1 MMPAIPTSTK
11 ETPILL
17 EDDDTYFARP
27 HYWGSTDAKRFH
39 ESPQKANDYRTG
51 IVPEPDSAA
60 FAFGR
65 AWDCMQ
71 TAPDDFAKR
80 FVVRPAGIDGRTKA
94 GKEWLAEAQASGREV
109 IKQEDADRLDIMA
122 NRMPQEIRDRLDTY
136 TVGQAVIRVGHALQS
151 DWMQEPVWYA
161 QGKIDLLL
169 PDCMVDVKTTSN
181 SLENFARS
189 AYNFGYHIQA
199 AWYRRIWLHITQ
211 QRMPF
216 HFCVTE
222 TQSPFR
228 TAWFTPT
235 YDEKDDLQFYQL
247 GDKIAT
253 TIEAGITACYA
264 LGSWHDTKPVFQ
276 PLSLP
281 AWVRKD

>member
-1 MMPAIPTSTK
+1 MTIPTSTK
-11 ETPILL
+11 EVITLE
-17 EDDDTYFARP
+17 EDDATYFARP
-27 HYWGSTDAKRFH
+27 NCWGSTDAKRFH

-51 IVPEPDSAA
+51 IVPQPDSAA

-65 AWDCMQ
+65 AWDCMI
-71 TAPDDFAKR
+71 TTPDDFARR
-80 FVVRPAGIDGRTKA
+80 FIVRPANIDGRTKV
-94 GKEWLAEAQASGREV
+94 GKEWLADAQMSGREV

-122 NRMPQEIRDRLDTY
+122 NRMPQEIRDRLDTH

-151 DWMQEPVWYA
+151 DWTQEPVWYA

-169 PDCMVDVKTTSN
+169 PDCMVDIKTTSD
-181 SLENFARS
+181 SLENFSKS
-189 AYNFGYHIQA
+189 AYKFGYHIQA
-199 AWYRRIWLHITQ
+199 AWYRQIYFYATRRFPTL
-211 QRMPF
+211 PF

-228 TAWFTPT
+228 TAWFEP
-235 YDEKDDLQFYQL
+235 DEDFYRL
-247 GDKIAT
+247 GTEIAVA
-253 TIEAGITACYA
+253 IEAGITACYG

-281 AWVRKD
+281 AWVRRD